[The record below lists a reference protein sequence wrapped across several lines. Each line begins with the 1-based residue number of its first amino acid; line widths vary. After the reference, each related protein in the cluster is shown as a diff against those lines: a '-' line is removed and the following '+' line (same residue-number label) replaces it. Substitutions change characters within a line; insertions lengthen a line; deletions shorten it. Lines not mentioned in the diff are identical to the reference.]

1 MHLQDTRG
9 RYKPSGEAPRVFGSY
24 MPKIYVDL
32 TLRPT
37 SPEDSVLGLLDRLS
51 LLHHFSLSLGTLML
65 TLLFS
70 LCHWVLTGFL

>member
-1 MHLQDTRG
+1 
-9 RYKPSGEAPRVFGSY
+9 